1 MPAGYDSPAGGAVGH
16 NRFVMRIRAGVGV
29 LAVAA
34 LVAAGCSSERDAPN
48 APLAFCR
55 PAANYDH
62 AIATEGRDLPLARHI
77 HYLRAMVA
85 AAPKVIEAD
94 ARVYLEALER
104 QQEQPSAPKDDPKIQ
119 QAVENVNRYAAQGC
133 EFYARRQGGI

>member
-1 MPAGYDSPAGGAVGH
+1 
-16 NRFVMRIRAGVGV
+16 MRIRAGAGV
-29 LAVAA
+29 LAVVA

-55 PAANYDH
+55 PASNYDY
-62 AIATEGRDLPLARHI
+62 AITTKGRDLPITRHI

-85 AAPKVIEAD
+85 AAPKAIEAD

-104 QQEQPSAPKDDPKIQ
+104 QQERPSAPRDDPKVQ

-133 EFYARRQGGI
+133 EFYARRRGGI